1 MSDAEYF
8 KPAKEAV
15 NGFINIQNTWASL
28 TTERENANDSA
39 TPWESHPLAATGL
52 CSRRVYPEMPMQF
65 QDG

>member
-28 TTERENANDSA
+28 TTKEK
-39 TPWESHPLAATGL
+39 
-52 CSRRVYPEMPMQF
+52 MQMTVPRL
-65 QDG
+65 GNLIH